1 MELLIDAG
9 ANVDMQEELRFQRES
24 LFPNSIKLI
33 TPINGGEV
41 IPILVRKVQKATMK
55 DQSSK
60 TRLDEQLIANY

>member
-1 MELLIDAG
+1 MI
-9 ANVDMQEELRFQRES
+9 QRES

-33 TPINGGEV
+33 TPINGGDV
-41 IPILVRKVQKATMK
+41 IPLLVRKVQKAAMK